1 MTTYPITYAA
11 DGNTWSDFKYSGDKK
26 VTIDYIL
33 AMGRG
38 GSNHSVYALDV
49 DFKDVLVKDLR
60 TTINNVSLSN
70 HNSVLAKVKLGC
82 TIKN

>member
-1 MTTYPITYAA
+1 MTTYPITDGA
-11 DGNTWSDFKYSGDKK
+11 DGNTWHSSDVKR
-26 VTIDYIL
+26 TIDYIL

-38 GSNHSVYALDV
+38 GFDV
-49 DFKDVLVKDLR
+49 DFKDVLVKDLK